1 MGWRHASV
9 PPLLVRQLLEKD
21 KPQHI
26 FACISAYPHIHT
38 RTLIT
43 EFNIPLYQ
51 IRFVRPL
58 SSLKAVALVK
68 IHYDNN
74 EV

>member
-1 MGWRHASV
+1 METRLRAAAAGATV
-9 PPLLVRQLLEKD
+9 AGEGQT
-21 KPQHI
+21 QHI

-38 RTLIT
+38 RTLVT
-43 EFNIPLYQ
+43 VFYIPLYQ

-58 SSLKAVALVK
+58 LSLKAVALVK